1 MFIPRPIGLRPS
13 ARRPSVCRRIIVR
26 SIIIFGRNE
35 KKRFARRQVLTAR
48 MRLQNYLS
56 LGKVKIDQFFCG
68 KTHLD
73 CADAPLDRAVVRVRV
88 KAKG

>member
-1 MFIPRPIGLRPS
+1 MFIPRPIVLRPS
-13 ARRPSVCRRIIVR
+13 AWRPSVRL
-26 SIIIFGRNE
+26 FGKNE

-88 KAKG
+88 KAKD